1 MERQAPY
8 VARFADV
15 EAGTAFEVH
24 SVSPLGVILGFE
36 RTPQGY
42 LMLFELYNQVRAV
55 WTDPAG
61 TILKDL
67 SLPAEQHT
75 EVTLGGQ
82 VAVAQDGSLYVL
94 SSTERG
100 IEVHVAGAPGD

>member
-1 MERQAPY
+1 MEGQAPY
-8 VARFADV
+8 VVRFADV